1 MDMSHDVWRFPDQAA
16 FDACEFSGAEQL
28 AANEDNPFT
37 YTAST
42 AGTFY
47 FGCKVGEDGA
57 HCNSPQKL
65 KLTVNPAPTAQTN
78 IDWKMGMSEDE
89 TMQTVE
95 LNTDVVFN
103 WGGMDMSHDVWRFP
117 DQAAFDACEFSGAEQ
132 LAANEDNPFTYT
144 ASTAG
149 TFYFGCKV
157 GEDGTHCNSPQKLKL

>member
-1 MDMSHDVWRFPDQAA
+1 MDMSQ
-16 FDACEFSGAEQL
+16 
-28 AANEDNPFT
+28 
-37 YTAST
+37 
-42 AGTFY
+42 
-47 FGCKVGEDGA
+47 
-57 HCNSPQKL
+57 QKL

-157 GEDGTHCNSPQKLKL
+157 GEDGTHCNSPQKLKLTVNPAPTAQTNIDWKMGMSEDETMQTV